1 MSNGVEFLEY
11 LTKAAPPFS
20 THGIVVF
27 GKTPH
32 GFPKAVAVMH
42 DYHSVSTE
50 EQRRMAENTVALCEI
65 LYTTQESNHV
75 R

>member
-11 LTKAAPPFS
+11 SVKVAPPFAA
-20 THGIVVF
+20 HGVVVF

-32 GFPKAVAVMH
+32 GFPKAAAIMY
-42 DYHSVSTE
+42 DYHSVSAE
-50 EQRRMAENTVALCEI
+50 EQRQMALNTVALCEI

-75 R
+75 

>member
-1 MSNGVEFLEY
+1 MSKGIEFLEY
-11 LTKAAPPFS
+11 LAKAAPPFS

-42 DYHSVSTE
+42 DYHAVSAE
-50 EQRRMAENTVALCEI
+50 EQRQMALNTVTLCEM
-65 LYTTQESNHV
+65 LYITGEQHV